1 MLTESGVQRRKD
13 KVKSMDKMEK
23 EQGEVVAVEE
33 QAALSGEVEDFWV
46 IPLKKPI
53 RFEGETYDRID
64 LTGLHEIKAADMVAI
79 NRRMSRSGNVDA
91 TQELTL
97 EYALNMANL
106 ATGLPLEFFDQLPPY
121 AAMSIKSRVTSFLF
135 RQE

>member
-1 MLTESGVQRRKD
+1 
-13 KVKSMDKMEK
+13 MDKMEK
-23 EQGEVVAVEE
+23 EQGEVVAVED
-33 QAALSGEVEDFWV
+33 QVALSGKVEDYWV

-53 RFEGETYDRID
+53 KFEGETYDRID
-64 LTGLHEIKAADMVAI
+64 MTGLHDIKAADMVAI
-79 NRRMSRSGNVDA
+79 NRRMTRSGNVA
-91 TQELTL
+91 STQETTL

-121 AAMSIKSRVTSFLF
+121 AAMAIKERVMVFLY

>member
-1 MLTESGVQRRKD
+1 
-13 KVKSMDKMEK
+13 MDKMEK
-23 EQGEVVAVEE
+23 EQGEVVAVED
-33 QAALSGEVEDFWV
+33 QAELSGKGKDSWV

-53 RFEGETYDRID
+53 KFEGETYDRID
-64 LTGLHEIKAADMVAI
+64 LTGLHNIKAADMVAI
-79 NRRMSRSGNVDA
+79 NRRMTRSGNVSSS
-91 TQELTL
+91 QELTL

-121 AAMSIKSRVTSFLF
+121 AAMAIKESVIVFLY

>member
-1 MLTESGVQRRKD
+1 MLAEGDIQDRKD
-13 KVKSMDKMEK
+13 RVKNMDKIAK
-23 EQGEVVAVEE
+23 EQGEVITVEKPAV
-33 QAALSGEVEDFWV
+33 SNGEVEDFLV
-46 IPLKKPI
+46 IPLKTRI

-64 LTGLHEIKAADMVAI
+64 LTGLYDIKAADMVAV
-79 NRRMSRSGNVDA
+79 NRRMTRSGNVDS

-121 AAMSIKSRVTSFLF
+121 AAMAIKTRVTSFLF

>member
-1 MLTESGVQRRKD
+1 
-13 KVKSMDKMEK
+13 MDKMEK
-23 EQGEVVAVEE
+23 EKEDVAVVEKE
-33 QAALSGEVEDFWV
+33 DVAVVEKAEVMGGEVEDFWV
-46 IPLKKPI
+46 IPLKTPV

-64 LTGLHEIKAADMVAI
+64 LTGLHEIKTADMVAI
-79 NRRMSRSGNVDA
+79 NRRMTRSGNVDA
-91 TQELTL
+91 TQEFTL

-121 AAMSIKSRVTSFLF
+121 AAMAIRGRVTNFLF